1 MTENIQ
7 SESVVEATE
16 APQTA
21 ADTTDIKPSKRYGQ
35 FFWRSWAIQDSWN
48 YERQMNMGFLYG
60 IAPTI
65 DRLYPDENDPEQ
77 VEKKK
82 EGYQRHMAFY
92 NCTPQTSAFVLGL
105 ASSMEEEYARDPENF
120 DPETIG
126 AVKTSLMGPLSGIG
140 DSFFQGT
147 IRTIAFGLGT
157 SLAASGSMLGP
168 VLAMVISAA
177 FSIPITWFAGKFGYE
192 MGNSFLEKLQ
202 SGAME
207 KIMYACGIVGL
218 MAIGGMVATLI
229 GITTPLTFS
238 DGTLVLQDVLDGIVP
253 MMLDLGAVMGMYWL
267 VKHNVKT
274 GWLLLICIVGG
285 ILVNALGILA

>member
-1 MTENIQ
+1 MSENTTAIQ
-7 SESVVEATE
+7 VSPT
-16 APQTA
+16 
-21 ADTTDIKPSKRYGQ
+21 KRYSQ
-35 FFWRSWAIQDSWN
+35 YFWRSWAIQDSWN
-48 YERQMNMGFLYG
+48 YERQMNMGFLFG

-65 DRLYPDENDPEQ
+65 DRLYPDENDPAQ
-77 VEKKK
+77 VAKRK
-82 EGYQRHMAFY
+82 EAYERHMAFY

-120 DPETIG
+120 DPETIN

-157 SLAASGSMLGP
+157 ALATQGSMLGP

-177 FSIPITWFAGKFGYE
+177 FSIPITWYAGKFGYE
-192 MGNSFLEKLQ
+192 MGNSFLDRLQ
-202 SGAME
+202 SGTME

-229 GITTPLTFS
+229 GITTPLTPWS
-238 DGTLVLQDVLDGIVP
+238 CRTSST
-253 MMLDLGAVMGMYWL
+253 ASSR
-267 VKHNVKT
+267 
-274 GWLLLICIVGG
+274 
-285 ILVNALGILA
+285 

>member
-1 MTENIQ
+1 MSENTTAIQ
-7 SESVVEATE
+7 VS
-16 APQTA
+16 P
-21 ADTTDIKPSKRYGQ
+21 IKRYSQ
-35 FFWRSWAIQDSWN
+35 YFWRSWAIQDSWN

-65 DRLYPDENDPEQ
+65 DRLYPDVNDPEQ
-77 VEKKK
+77 VAKRQEAY
-82 EGYQRHMAFY
+82 ERHMAFY

-120 DPETIG
+120 DPETIN

-157 SLAASGSMLGP
+157 ALAVQGSMLGP

-177 FSIPITWFAGKFGYE
+177 FSIPITWYAGKFGYK
-192 MGNSFLEKLQ
+192 MGNSFLDRLQ
-202 SGAME
+202 SGTME

-229 GITTPLTFS
+229 GITTPLS
-238 DGTLVLQDVLDGIVP
+238 LSGGTVVLQNILNGIVP
-253 MMLDLGAVMGMYWL
+253 MILDLAAVMGMYWL

-274 GWLLLICIVGG
+274 SWLLLICIVGG
-285 ILVNALGILA
+285 IALSAFGILA

>member
-1 MTENIQ
+1 MSENTTAIQ
-7 SESVVEATE
+7 VS
-16 APQTA
+16 PN
-21 ADTTDIKPSKRYGQ
+21 KRYSQ
-35 FFWRSWAIQDSWN
+35 YFWRSWAIQDSWN

-77 VEKKK
+77 VARRK
-82 EGYQRHMAFY
+82 EAYERHMAFY

-105 ASSMEEEYARDPENF
+105 ASSMEGEYARDPENF
-120 DPETIG
+120 DPETIN

-157 SLAASGSMLGP
+157 ALAAQGSMLGP
-168 VLAMVISAA
+168 VLAMVISAV
-177 FSIPITWFAGKFGYE
+177 FSIPITWYAGKFGYE
-192 MGNSFLEKLQ
+192 MGNSFLDRLQ
-202 SGAME
+202 SGTME

-238 DGTLVLQDVLDGIVP
+238 EGTVVLQDILNGIVP
-253 MMLDLGAVMGMYWL
+253 MVLDLGAVMGMYWL

-274 GWLLLICIVGG
+274 SWLLLLCIVGG
-285 ILVNALGILA
+285 IALSALGILA

>member
-1 MTENIQ
+1 MSENTTAIQ
-7 SESVVEATE
+7 VSPT
-16 APQTA
+16 
-21 ADTTDIKPSKRYGQ
+21 KRYSQ
-35 FFWRSWAIQDSWN
+35 YFWRSWAIQDSWN
-48 YERQMNMGFLYG
+48 YERQMNMGFLFG

-65 DRLYPDENDPEQ
+65 DRLYPDENDPAQ
-77 VEKKK
+77 VAKRK
-82 EGYQRHMAFY
+82 EAYERHMAFY

-120 DPETIG
+120 DPETIN

-157 SLAASGSMLGP
+157 ALATQGSMLGP

-177 FSIPITWFAGKFGYE
+177 FSIPITWYAGKFGYE
-192 MGNSFLEKLQ
+192 MGNSFLDRLQ
-202 SGAME
+202 SGTME

-238 DGTLVLQDVLDGIVP
+238 EGTVVLQDILNGIVP
-253 MMLDLGAVMGMYWL
+253 MILDLAAVMGMYWL

-274 GWLLLICIVGG
+274 TWLLLLCIVGG
-285 ILVNALGILA
+285 IALSALGILA

>member
-1 MTENIQ
+1 MTDNTTAIQ
-7 SESVVEATE
+7 VS
-16 APQTA
+16 PN
-21 ADTTDIKPSKRYGQ
+21 KRYSQ
-35 FFWRSWAIQDSWN
+35 YFWRSWAIQDSWN

-77 VEKKK
+77 VAKRK
-82 EGYQRHMAFY
+82 EAYERHMAFY

-120 DPETIG
+120 DPETIN

-157 SLAASGSMLGP
+157 SLAMQGSILGP
-168 VLAMVISAA
+168 VLAMLISAA
-177 FSIPITWFAGKFGYE
+177 FSVPITWYAGKFGYE
-192 MGNSFLEKLQ
+192 MGNSFLDRLQ

-238 DGTLVLQDVLDGIVP
+238 EGTVVLQDILNGIVP
-253 MMLDLGAVMGMYWL
+253 MVLDLGAVMGMYYL
-267 VKHNVKT
+267 IKRNVKT
-274 GWLLLICIVGG
+274 TWMLAICIIGG
-285 ILVNALGILA
+285 IALSAFGLLA

>member
-1 MTENIQ
+1 MSENTTAIQ
-7 SESVVEATE
+7 VSPT
-16 APQTA
+16 
-21 ADTTDIKPSKRYGQ
+21 KRYSQ
-35 FFWRSWAIQDSWN
+35 YFWRSWAIQDSWN
-48 YERQMNMGFLYG
+48 YERQMNMGFLFG

-65 DRLYPDENDPEQ
+65 DRLYPDENDPAQ
-77 VEKKK
+77 VAKRK
-82 EGYQRHMAFY
+82 EAYERHMAFY
-92 NCTPQTSAFVLGL
+92 NCTPQTSAFVLCIS
-105 ASSMEEEYARDPENF
+105 SSMEEEYPGDPENF
-120 DPETIG
+120 DPETIN

-157 SLAASGSMLGP
+157 ALATQGSMLGP

-177 FSIPITWFAGKFGYE
+177 FSIPITWYAGKFGYE
-192 MGNSFLEKLQ
+192 MGNSFLDRLQ
-202 SGAME
+202 SGTME

-238 DGTLVLQDVLDGIVP
+238 EGTVVLQDILNGIVP
-253 MMLDLGAVMGMYWL
+253 MILDLAAVMGMYWL

-274 GWLLLICIVGG
+274 TWLLLLCIVGG
-285 ILVNALGILA
+285 IALSALGILA

>member
-1 MTENIQ
+1 MSENTSAIQ
-7 SESVVEATE
+7 VS
-16 APQTA
+16 PN
-21 ADTTDIKPSKRYGQ
+21 KRYSQ
-35 FFWRSWAIQDSWN
+35 YFWRSWAIQDSWN
-48 YERQMNMGFLYG
+48 YERQMNMGFLFG

-65 DRLYPDENDPEQ
+65 DRLYPDENDPAQ
-77 VEKKK
+77 VAKRK
-82 EGYQRHMAFY
+82 EAYERHMAFY

-120 DPETIG
+120 DPETIN

-157 SLAASGSMLGP
+157 ALATQGSMLGP
-168 VLAMVISAA
+168 VLAMVISAV
-177 FSIPITWFAGKFGYE
+177 FSIPITWYAGKFGYE
-192 MGNSFLEKLQ
+192 MGNSFLDRLQ
-202 SGAME
+202 SGTME

-238 DGTLVLQDVLDGIVP
+238 EGTVVLQDILDGIVP
-253 MMLDLGAVMGMYWL
+253 MILNLAAVMGMYWL

-274 GWLLLICIVGG
+274 SWLLGICIVGG
-285 ILVNALGILA
+285 IALSAFGLLA

>member
-1 MTENIQ
+1 M
-7 SESVVEATE
+7 SEKN
-16 APQTA
+16 
-21 ADTTDIKPSKRYGQ
+21 TDIQVAPNKRYSQ
-35 FFWRSWAIQDSWN
+35 YFWRSWAIQDSWN
-48 YERQMNMGFLYG
+48 YERQMNMGFLFG

-77 VEKKK
+77 VAKRK
-82 EGYQRHMAFY
+82 EAYERHMAFY

-120 DPETIG
+120 DPETIN

-157 SLAASGSMLGP
+157 ALAAQGSMLGP

-177 FSIPITWFAGKFGYE
+177 FSIPITWYAGKFGYE
-192 MGNSFLEKLQ
+192 MGNSFLDRLQ
-202 SGAME
+202 SGTME

-238 DGTLVLQDVLDGIVP
+238 QGTVVLQDILNGIVP
-253 MMLDLGAVMGMYWL
+253 MILDLAAVMGMYWL

-274 GWLLLICIVGG
+274 TWLLLLCIVGG
-285 ILVNALGILA
+285 IALSALGLLA

>member
-1 MTENIQ
+1 MSENTTAIQ
-7 SESVVEATE
+7 VS
-16 APQTA
+16 PN
-21 ADTTDIKPSKRYGQ
+21 KRYSQ
-35 FFWRSWAIQDSWN
+35 YFWRSWAIQDSWN

-77 VEKKK
+77 VAKRK
-82 EGYQRHMAFY
+82 EAYERHMAFY

-120 DPETIG
+120 DPETIN

-157 SLAASGSMLGP
+157 ALAAQGSMLGP

-177 FSIPITWFAGKFGYE
+177 FSIPITWYAGKFGYE
-192 MGNSFLEKLQ
+192 MGNSFLDRLQ
-202 SGAME
+202 SGTME

-238 DGTLVLQDVLDGIVP
+238 EGTVVLQDILNGIVP
-253 MMLDLGAVMGMYWL
+253 MILDLAAVMGMYWL

-274 GWLLLICIVGG
+274 SWLLAICIVGG
-285 ILVNALGILA
+285 IALSALGILA

>member
-1 MTENIQ
+1 MSENTSAIQ
-7 SESVVEATE
+7 VS
-16 APQTA
+16 PN
-21 ADTTDIKPSKRYGQ
+21 KRYSQ
-35 FFWRSWAIQDSWN
+35 YFWRSWAIQDSWN

-60 IAPTI
+60 IAPTL
-65 DRLYPDENDPEQ
+65 DRLYPDKNDPEQ
-77 VEKKK
+77 VEKRK
-82 EGYQRHMAFY
+82 EAYRRHMAFY

-120 DPETIG
+120 DPETIN

-157 SLAASGSMLGP
+157 ALATQGSMLGP

-177 FSIPITWFAGKFGYE
+177 FSIPITWYAGKFGYE
-192 MGNSFLEKLQ
+192 MGNSFLDRLQ
-202 SGAME
+202 SGTME

-238 DGTLVLQDVLDGIVP
+238 EGTVVLQDILNGIVP
-253 MMLDLGAVMGMYWL
+253 MVLDLGAVMGMYWL

-274 GWLLLICIVGG
+274 SWLLLLCIVGG
-285 ILVNALGILA
+285 IALSALGILA

>member
-1 MTENIQ
+1 MSENTTAIQ
-7 SESVVEATE
+7 VS
-16 APQTA
+16 P
-21 ADTTDIKPSKRYGQ
+21 IKRYSQ
-35 FFWRSWAIQDSWN
+35 YFWRSWAIQDSWN

-65 DRLYPDENDPEQ
+65 DRLYPDVNDPEQ
-77 VEKKK
+77 VAKRQEA
-82 EGYQRHMAFY
+82 YVRHMAFY

-120 DPETIG
+120 DPETIN

-157 SLAASGSMLGP
+157 ALAVQGSMLGP

-177 FSIPITWFAGKFGYE
+177 FSIPITWYAGKFGYK
-192 MGNSFLEKLQ
+192 MGNSFLDRLQ
-202 SGAME
+202 SGTME

-229 GITTPLTFS
+229 GITTPLS
-238 DGTLVLQDVLDGIVP
+238 LSGGTVVLQDILNGIVP
-253 MMLDLGAVMGMYWL
+253 MILDLAAVMGMYWL

-274 GWLLLICIVGG
+274 SWLLLICIVGG
-285 ILVNALGILA
+285 IALSAFGILA

>member
-1 MTENIQ
+1 MSENTTAIQ
-7 SESVVEATE
+7 VS
-16 APQTA
+16 PN
-21 ADTTDIKPSKRYGQ
+21 KRYSQ
-35 FFWRSWAIQDSWN
+35 YFWRSWAIQDSWN

-77 VEKKK
+77 VAKRK
-82 EGYQRHMAFY
+82 EAYKRHMAFY

-120 DPETIG
+120 DPETIN

-157 SLAASGSMLGP
+157 ALAAQGSMLGP
-168 VLAMVISAA
+168 VLAMVISAV
-177 FSIPITWFAGKFGYE
+177 FSIPITWYAGKFGYE
-192 MGNSFLEKLQ
+192 MGNSFLDRLQ
-202 SGAME
+202 SGTME

-238 DGTLVLQDVLDGIVP
+238 EGTVVLQDILNGIVP
-253 MMLDLGAVMGMYWL
+253 MVLDLGAVMGMYWL

-274 GWLLLICIVGG
+274 SWLLLLCIVGG
-285 ILVNALGILA
+285 IALSALGILA

>member
-1 MTENIQ
+1 MSENTTAIQ
-7 SESVVEATE
+7 VS
-16 APQTA
+16 P
-21 ADTTDIKPSKRYGQ
+21 IKRYSQ
-35 FFWRSWAIQDSWN
+35 YFWRSWAIQDSWN

-65 DRLYPDENDPEQ
+65 DRLYPDVNDPEQ
-77 VEKKK
+77 VAKRQEAY
-82 EGYQRHMAFY
+82 ERHMAFY

-120 DPETIG
+120 DPETIN

-157 SLAASGSMLGP
+157 ALAVQGSMLGP

-177 FSIPITWFAGKFGYE
+177 FSIPITWYAGKFGYK
-192 MGNSFLEKLQ
+192 MGNSFLDRLQ
-202 SGAME
+202 SGTME

-229 GITTPLTFS
+229 GITTPLSFS
-238 DGTLVLQDVLDGIVP
+238 GGTVVLQDILNGIVP
-253 MMLDLGAVMGMYWL
+253 MILDLAAVMGMYWL

-274 GWLLLICIVGG
+274 SWLLLICIVGG
-285 ILVNALGILA
+285 IALSAFGILA

>member
-1 MTENIQ
+1 MSENTTAIQ
-7 SESVVEATE
+7 VSPT
-16 APQTA
+16 
-21 ADTTDIKPSKRYGQ
+21 KRYSQ
-35 FFWRSWAIQDSWN
+35 YFWRSWAIQDSWN
-48 YERQMNMGFLYG
+48 YERQMNMGFLFG

-65 DRLYPDENDPEQ
+65 DRLYPDENDPAQ
-77 VEKKK
+77 VAKRK
-82 EGYQRHMAFY
+82 EAYERHMAFY

-120 DPETIG
+120 DPATIN

-157 SLAASGSMLGP
+157 ALATQGSMLGP

-177 FSIPITWFAGKFGYE
+177 FSIPITWYAGKFGYE
-192 MGNSFLEKLQ
+192 MGNSFLDRLQ
-202 SGAME
+202 SGTME

-238 DGTLVLQDVLDGIVP
+238 EGTVVLQDILNGIVP
-253 MMLDLGAVMGMYWL
+253 MILDLAAVMGMYWL

-274 GWLLLICIVGG
+274 TWLLLLCIVGG
-285 ILVNALGILA
+285 IALSALGILA

>member
-1 MTENIQ
+1 MSENTTAIQ
-7 SESVVEATE
+7 VS
-16 APQTA
+16 P
-21 ADTTDIKPSKRYGQ
+21 IKRYSQ
-35 FFWRSWAIQDSWN
+35 YFWRSWAIQDSWN

-65 DRLYPDENDPEQ
+65 DRLYPDVNDPEQ
-77 VEKKK
+77 VAKRQEA
-82 EGYQRHMAFY
+82 YVRHMAFY

-120 DPETIG
+120 DPETIN

-157 SLAASGSMLGP
+157 ALAVQGSMLGP

-177 FSIPITWFAGKFGYE
+177 FSIPITWYANKFGYK
-192 MGNSFLEKLQ
+192 MGNSFLDRLQ
-202 SGAME
+202 SGTME

-229 GITTPLTFS
+229 GITTPLS
-238 DGTLVLQDVLDGIVP
+238 LSGGTVVLQDILNGIVP
-253 MMLDLGAVMGMYWL
+253 MILDLAAVMGMYWL

-274 GWLLLICIVGG
+274 SWLLLICIVGG
-285 ILVNALGILA
+285 IALSAFGILA

>member
-1 MTENIQ
+1 MSENTTAIQ
-7 SESVVEATE
+7 VS
-16 APQTA
+16 P
-21 ADTTDIKPSKRYGQ
+21 IKRYSQ
-35 FFWRSWAIQDSWN
+35 YFWRSWAIQDSWN

-65 DRLYPDENDPEQ
+65 DRLYPDVNDPEQ
-77 VEKKK
+77 VAKRQEAY
-82 EGYQRHMAFY
+82 ERHMAFY

-120 DPETIG
+120 DPETIN

-157 SLAASGSMLGP
+157 ALAVQGSMLGP

-177 FSIPITWFAGKFGYE
+177 FSIPITWYAGKFGYK
-192 MGNSFLEKLQ
+192 MGNSFLDRLQ
-202 SGAME
+202 SGTME

-229 GITTPLTFS
+229 GITTPLSFS
-238 DGTLVLQDVLDGIVP
+238 GGTVVLQDILNGIVP
-253 MMLDLGAVMGMYWL
+253 MILDLAAVMGMYWL

-274 GWLLLICIVGG
+274 SWLLLICIVGG
-285 ILVNALGILA
+285 IVLSAFGILA

>member
-1 MTENIQ
+1 MTDNTTAIQ
-7 SESVVEATE
+7 VS
-16 APQTA
+16 PN
-21 ADTTDIKPSKRYGQ
+21 KRYSQ
-35 FFWRSWAIQDSWN
+35 YFWRSWAIQDSWN

-77 VEKKK
+77 VAKRK
-82 EGYQRHMAFY
+82 EAYERHMAFY

-120 DPETIG
+120 DPETIN

-157 SLAASGSMLGP
+157 ALAMQGSILGP

-177 FSIPITWFAGKFGYE
+177 FSVPITSYAGKFGYE
-192 MGNSFLEKLQ
+192 MGNSFLERLQ

-238 DGTLVLQDVLDGIVP
+238 EGTVVLQDILNGIVP
-253 MMLDLGAVMGMYWL
+253 MVLDLGAVMGMYYL
-267 VKHNVKT
+267 IKRNVKT
-274 GWLLLICIVGG
+274 TWMLAICILGG
-285 ILVNALGILA
+285 IALSAFGLLA

>member
-1 MTENIQ
+1 MTDNTTAIQ
-7 SESVVEATE
+7 VS
-16 APQTA
+16 PN
-21 ADTTDIKPSKRYGQ
+21 KRYSQ
-35 FFWRSWAIQDSWN
+35 YFWRSWAIQDSWN

-77 VEKKK
+77 VAKRK
-82 EGYQRHMAFY
+82 EAYERHMAFY

-120 DPETIG
+120 DPETIN
-126 AVKTSLMGPLSGIG
+126 AVTTSLMGPLSGIG

-157 SLAASGSMLGP
+157 ALAMQGSILGP
-168 VLAMVISAA
+168 ILAMVISAA
-177 FSIPITWFAGKFGYE
+177 FSVPITWYAGKFGYE
-192 MGNSFLEKLQ
+192 MGNSFLERLQ

-238 DGTLVLQDVLDGIVP
+238 EGTVVLQDILNGIVP
-253 MMLDLGAVMGMYWL
+253 MVLDLGAVMGMYYL
-267 VKHNVKT
+267 IKRNVKT
-274 GWLLLICIVGG
+274 TWMLAICILGG
-285 ILVNALGILA
+285 IALSAFGLLA

>member
-1 MTENIQ
+1 MSENTTAIQ
-7 SESVVEATE
+7 VS
-16 APQTA
+16 P
-21 ADTTDIKPSKRYGQ
+21 IKRYSQ
-35 FFWRSWAIQDSWN
+35 YFWRSWAIQDSWN

-65 DRLYPDENDPEQ
+65 DRLYPDVNDPEQ
-77 VEKKK
+77 VAKRQEAY
-82 EGYQRHMAFY
+82 ERHMAFY

-120 DPETIG
+120 DPETIN

-157 SLAASGSMLGP
+157 ALAVQGSMLGP

-177 FSIPITWFAGKFGYE
+177 FSIPITWYAGKFGYK
-192 MGNSFLEKLQ
+192 MGNSFLDRLQ
-202 SGAME
+202 SGTME

-229 GITTPLTFS
+229 GITTPLSFS
-238 DGTLVLQDVLDGIVP
+238 DGTVVLQDILNGIVP
-253 MMLDLGAVMGMYWL
+253 MILDLAAVMGMYWL

-274 GWLLLICIVGG
+274 SWLLLICIVGG
-285 ILVNALGILA
+285 IALSAFGILA

>member
-1 MTENIQ
+1 MSENTTAIQ
-7 SESVVEATE
+7 VS
-16 APQTA
+16 PN
-21 ADTTDIKPSKRYGQ
+21 KRYSQ
-35 FFWRSWAIQDSWN
+35 YFWRSWAIQDSWN
-48 YERQMNMGFLYG
+48 YERQMNMGFLFG

-77 VEKKK
+77 VAKRK
-82 EGYQRHMAFY
+82 EAYERHMAFY

-120 DPETIG
+120 DPETIN

-157 SLAASGSMLGP
+157 ALAAQGSMLGP
-168 VLAMVISAA
+168 VLAMVISAV
-177 FSIPITWFAGKFGYE
+177 FSIPITWYAGKFGYE
-192 MGNSFLEKLQ
+192 MGNSFLDRLQ
-202 SGAME
+202 SGTME

-238 DGTLVLQDVLDGIVP
+238 EGTVVLQDILNGIVP
-253 MMLDLGAVMGMYWL
+253 MVLDLGAVMGMYWL

-274 GWLLLICIVGG
+274 SWLLLLCIVGG
-285 ILVNALGILA
+285 IALSALGILA

>member
-1 MTENIQ
+1 MSEN
-7 SESVVEATE
+7 T
-16 APQTA
+16 TA
-21 ADTTDIKPSKRYGQ
+21 IKVSPNKRYSQ
-35 FFWRSWAIQDSWN
+35 YFWRSWAIQDSWN

-77 VEKKK
+77 VAKRK
-82 EGYQRHMAFY
+82 EAYERHMAFY

-120 DPETIG
+120 DPETIN

-157 SLAASGSMLGP
+157 ALAMQGSVLGP

-177 FSIPITWFAGKFGYE
+177 FSIPITWYAGKFGYE
-192 MGNSFLEKLQ
+192 MGNSFLERLQ

-238 DGTLVLQDVLDGIVP
+238 EGTVVLQDILNGIVP
-253 MMLDLGAVMGMYWL
+253 MVLDLGAVMGMYYL
-267 VKHNVKT
+267 IKRNVKT
-274 GWLLLICIVGG
+274 TWMLAICILGG
-285 ILVNALGILA
+285 IALSAFGLLA

>member
-1 MTENIQ
+1 MSENTTAIQ
-7 SESVVEATE
+7 VS
-16 APQTA
+16 PN
-21 ADTTDIKPSKRYGQ
+21 KRYSQ
-35 FFWRSWAIQDSWN
+35 YFWRSWAIQDSWN

-77 VEKKK
+77 VAKRK
-82 EGYQRHMAFY
+82 EAYERHMAFY

-120 DPETIG
+120 DPETIN

-157 SLAASGSMLGP
+157 ALAMQGSVLGP

-177 FSIPITWFAGKFGYE
+177 FSIPITWYAGKFGYE
-192 MGNSFLEKLQ
+192 MGNSFLERLQ

-238 DGTLVLQDVLDGIVP
+238 EGTVVLQDILNGIVP
-253 MMLDLGAVMGMYWL
+253 MVLDLGAVMGMYYRI
-267 VKHNVKT
+267 KRNVKT
-274 GWLLLICIVGG
+274 TWMLAICILGG
-285 ILVNALGILA
+285 IALSAFGLLA

>member
-1 MTENIQ
+1 MSENTTAIQ
-7 SESVVEATE
+7 VS
-16 APQTA
+16 P
-21 ADTTDIKPSKRYGQ
+21 IKRYSQ
-35 FFWRSWAIQDSWN
+35 YFWRSWAIQDSWN

-65 DRLYPDENDPEQ
+65 DRLYPDVNDPEQ
-77 VEKKK
+77 VAKRQEA
-82 EGYQRHMAFY
+82 YVRHMAFY

-120 DPETIG
+120 DPETIN

-157 SLAASGSMLGP
+157 ALAVQGSMLGP

-177 FSIPITWFAGKFGYE
+177 FSIPITWYASKFGYK
-192 MGNSFLEKLQ
+192 MGNSFLDRLQ
-202 SGAME
+202 SGTME

-229 GITTPLTFS
+229 GITTPLS
-238 DGTLVLQDVLDGIVP
+238 LSGGTVVLQDILNGIVP
-253 MMLDLGAVMGMYWL
+253 MILDLAAVMGMYWL

-274 GWLLLICIVGG
+274 SWLLLICIVGG
-285 ILVNALGILA
+285 IALSAFGILA